1 MVPFLAASSGGGA
14 SNLVSV
20 VVALVTG
27 GGTGLVAL
35 WRINAARKVA
45 QNRADDQAYQVASKF
60 YNETLARQ
68 DADLKSAIGRAEKS
82 EKGLRQ
88 AALMVD
94 RLTGLLDANGVT
106 IPAHLQ
112 SRPWE
117 NGNGNGAPPPPK
129 EGS

>member
-1 MVPFLAASSGGGA
+1 MMPFLAASGAGGS
-14 SNLVSV
+14 SNLVSA

-68 DADLKSAIGRAEKS
+68 DADLKSAIIRAEKS
-82 EKGLRQ
+82 ERGLRQ
-88 AALMVD
+88 AAFMVD

-112 SRPWE
+112 ARPWE
-117 NGNGNGAPPPPK
+117 NGNGNGPPPAK
-129 EGS
+129 EGT